1 MISTRRLVVSV
12 VVFLVA
18 AVCLAPSLALA
29 AGTPNLDK
37 IKQRG
42 VLKAGVKADVLG
54 FGFKSL
60 ETGEYEGY
68 EIEIAKL
75 LAKQLLGDAKKIEF
89 TPVTP
94 KTRAALLDNGEL
106 DIVIATFTVTPERKK
121 VLDFSP
127 VYYTDGIRLLVKKD
141 SGIKSLKDMGGK
153 TIGVA
158 KGADTAKRL
167 AEQAEKQGVKGVR
180 FAEFET
186 YPEILS
192 ALQAGRVQ
200 AFSTDGS
207 ILKYYESLDK
217 SLVLL
222 PQRYSAEEYGI
233 ATRKGNDDLSD
244 YVAKFVL
251 DLEKKGVLDQL
262 QAQFGIGSASN

>member
-1 MISTRRLVVSV
+1 MAGL
-12 VVFLVA
+12 FLA
-18 AVCLAPSLALA
+18 SSLALA
-29 AGTPNLDK
+29 AGTPTLDR

-54 FGFKSL
+54 FGFKNL
-60 ETGEYEGY
+60 QTGEYEGY
-68 EIEIAKL
+68 EIEIARL
-75 LAKQLLGDAKKIEF
+75 LAKELLGDPKKIEF

-106 DIVIATFTVTPERKK
+106 DLVIATFTITPERRRI
-121 VLDFSP
+121 VDFSP
-127 VYYTDGIRLLVKKD
+127 VYYTDGIKLLVKKN
-141 SGIKSLKDMGGK
+141 SGIKSLKDMDGK

-167 AEQAEKQGVKGVR
+167 KEQAEKLGAKRVR

-233 ATRKGNDDLSD
+233 ATKKGNDDLRD
-244 YVAKFVL
+244 YVADFVTG
-251 DLEKKGVLDQL
+251 LEKKGVLDRL
-262 QAQFGIGSASN
+262 QDEYGIGSKSD